1 MFFHIQECFFFKYE
15 FYERKFPN
23 LIFDFFLKS
32 SSSDASEESNEDKP
46 TPDEPLQK
54 TEAEKPEVDCD
65 SDSGK

>member
-1 MFFHIQECFFFKYE
+1 MEENFQIWF
-15 FYERKFPN
+15 
-23 LIFDFFLKS
+23 LIFFNS

>member
-1 MFFHIQECFFFKYE
+1 MKKNSEISFLFFK
-15 FYERKFPN
+15 N
-23 LIFDFFLKS
+23 S

-54 TEAEKPEVDCD
+54 TEAEKLEVDCD

>member
-1 MFFHIQECFFFKYE
+1 MSEIYYSKIYLFNF
-15 FYERKFPN
+15 
-23 LIFDFFLKS
+23 

-65 SDSGK
+65 SDSGKINTCTVKLFISCGN